1 MKKIY
6 LLLYY
11 GIAKQLPMQPFPC
24 YKLFYQFRY
33 FLAKRI
39 VNQCGKNV
47 VIKNKCYFGDGSKL
61 RVGDF
66 SQLGQNGRFGGQIT
80 IGSYVMMGPD
90 VVIMAVT
97 HDVSD
102 LTKPVIDPTNP
113 STENPVVIG
122 DNVWIGTRV
131 IILPGVKIGN
141 NSIIGSGAVV
151 TKSFPKNSIIGGVPA
166 KLIKQRGEWKR

>member
-1 MKKIY
+1 MKKVY

-11 GIAKQLPMQPFPC
+11 AVAKHLPMQPFPG
-24 YKLFYQFRY
+24 YSFYYQIRY

-39 VNQCGKNV
+39 LCKCGKNV
-47 VIKNKCYFGDGSKL
+47 VVKNNCYFGDGSKL
-61 RVGDF
+61 KVGDF
-66 SQLGQNGRFGGQIT
+66 SQLGQNARFGGEIT

-102 LTKPVIDPTNP
+102 LSKPMIDPSNPTIKNPVI
-113 STENPVVIG
+113 IG

-131 IILPGVKIGN
+131 IILPGVNIGK
-141 NSIIGSGAVV
+141 NSIIGAGSVV
-151 TKSFPKNSIIGGVPA
+151 TKSFPENSIIAGVPA
-166 KLIKQRGEWKR
+166 QLLNVRV